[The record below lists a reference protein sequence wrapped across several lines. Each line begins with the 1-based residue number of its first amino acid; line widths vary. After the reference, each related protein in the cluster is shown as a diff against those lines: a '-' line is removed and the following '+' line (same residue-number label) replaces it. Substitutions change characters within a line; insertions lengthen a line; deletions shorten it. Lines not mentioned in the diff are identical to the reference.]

1 MNEINK
7 FRIFNKL
14 KSIYRINSVEDRK
27 ESTAEHTWSCLM
39 LADFFL
45 SEMKDKKIDRL
56 KVYELLMYHDIVEI
70 EAGDTP
76 LHPDNTS
83 TDKRERESKALA
95 TLQKQIP
102 TVLSEK
108 FGRLFNEFEAMQTIE
123 ARFAKAVDALDAE
136 IHELNYKK
144 DWKGW
149 TADFLVAKKS
159 KLFHEFPKM
168 KKVFESVLKY
178 LIENNYFNQS

>member
-1 MNEINK
+1 MKEINK
-7 FRIFNKL
+7 FRVFNKL
-14 KSIYRINSVEDRK
+14 KSIYRINSVADRK

-45 SEMKDKKIDRL
+45 SEMKDQNIDRL

-76 LHPDNTS
+76 LHPDNNT
-83 TDKRERESKALA
+83 TDKKERESKALV
-95 TLQKQIP
+95 TLQQQIP

-108 FGRLFNEFEAMQTIE
+108 FGRLFKEFEAMETIE

-136 IHELNYKK
+136 IHELSYKD

-149 TADFLVAKKS
+149 TVEFLVAKKS
-159 KLFHEFPKM
+159 KLFDEFPEM
-168 KKVFESVLKY
+168 KKVFESVLQY
-178 LIENNYFNQS
+178 MIENGYFTHK